1 MVIDSNQLL
10 GHALGSCVL
19 QRLLGRGGMGA
30 VYLAQQARPKRQVAV
45 KVLMPG
51 ILMDN
56 RPQAEFLTRFRRE
69 ADAVAALDHINIMPV
84 YEYGEENELAY
95 IVMPYITGGTLRD
108 KLERQSLS
116 LAEIVS
122 IIEQVAAGLDS
133 AHAQGIVHRDLK
145 PGNILFHA
153 DGRILIADFG
163 LAKIIKEATEQMS
176 TADGTPPAALTST
189 GMIVG
194 TPEYLSPEQGTGNP
208 VDYRSDVYSLGVVL
222 YQMLARRVPFT
233 GTSPVAVAIKHA
245 LETPPLPSQFNPS
258 IPRAVEAVV
267 MKAMAK
273 KPEDRYN
280 SAGEFARALRAAAT
294 TTTEER
300 HAPQPTPTED
310 MLAPMVLHNAAELST
325 PPANVHSARTNK
337 EPRVKAPQH
346 NEQFA
351 IDAVPTIVSTPTPPQ
366 EQKKSSQRSLQ
377 QGSIRTPNEQ
387 QYTNP
392 RPRGCQS
399 LSMMVLG
406 SLITLLL
413 VVGGFVSY
421 LHFMPTKRT
430 QPQQNTTPT
439 THVTSTSNN
448 STATPSASFTAP
460 QAAIAPESLGQL
472 LYATPLPGKS
482 CDTYGGQWST
492 QSNARITCT
501 ANALELANNG
511 TGSLAGTFLTA
522 LPKGVSIPNDYML
535 QVQVSIA
542 PNSQGGN
549 FGVFF
554 RNQLGSQKGG
564 YSFLIAASGN
574 WSANAY
580 DNTTGNANNLYSM
593 PGITAIIGT
602 ATLDIIVRGS
612 DFQFYLNGTKLGGA
626 TSSAY
631 TNGTLGLIV
640 DNNADVYFKNL
651 EIYALL

>member
-1 MVIDSNQLL
+1 MVIDSNELL

-84 YEYGEENELAY
+84 YEYGEENDLAY

-116 LAEIVS
+116 LEEIVS

-153 DGRILIADFG
+153 DGRVLIADFG
-163 LAKIIKEATEQMS
+163 LAKIVKEATDQLS
-176 TADGTPPAALTST
+176 TLDGGSPAALTST
-189 GMIVG
+189 GTIVG

-222 YQMLARRVPFT
+222 YQMLAGRVPFT
-233 GTSPVAVAIKHA
+233 GASPVAVAIKHA
-245 LETPPLPSQFNPS
+245 LETPPLPSRFNPS
-258 IPRAVEAVV
+258 VPRAIEAVV

-294 TTTEER
+294 PKSDEHRQQPTTTE
-300 HAPQPTPTED
+300 D
-310 MLAPMVLHNAAELST
+310 IMAPMVLHDAATLST
-325 PPANVHSARTNK
+325 PPANVHSARTDK
-337 EPRVKAPQH
+337 EPRVKPVQRD
-346 NEQFA
+346 EQQA
-351 IDAVPTIVSTPTPPQ
+351 IEAEPTVVTTPIPPQ
-366 EQKKSSQRSLQ
+366 QQPQRPLRTLQ
-377 QGSIRTPNEQ
+377 QGSIKTTSG
-387 QYTNP
+387 QYVTS

-413 VVGGFVSY
+413 VVGGFVAY
-421 LHFMPTKRT
+421 LHFTPVKSNQS
-430 QPQQNTTPT
+430 QPNTTPT

-448 STATPSASFTAP
+448 STPTPSTSFTAP
-460 QAAIAPESLGQL
+460 KAAITPAGLGQL

-482 CDTYGGQWST
+482 CDTYGGQWSA
-492 QSNARITCT
+492 QPNATLTCT

-511 TGSLAGTFLTA
+511 SGSLAGTFLTA
-522 LPKGVSIPNDYML
+522 LPKGASIPNDYML
-535 QVQVSIA
+535 QVQVTVS
-542 PNSQGGN
+542 PNSRGGN

-554 RNQLGSQKGG
+554 RNQPGSQQGG
-564 YSFLIAASGN
+564 YSFLIAPSGN

-580 DNTTGNANNLYSM
+580 DNTTGNASNLYSM
-593 PGITAIIGT
+593 PGITPVSST
-602 ATLDIIVRGS
+602 ATLDITVQGG

-626 TSSAY
+626 TSQAY
-631 TNGTLGLIV
+631 TSGTLGLIV
-640 DNNADVYFKNL
+640 DSNADVYFKNL
-651 EIYALL
+651 EIYALS